1 MSFNLIVLELQMRL
15 YAMDVGTIRTSSLIE
30 ETGTGAL
37 SGRVMT
43 NSLNAITPSQ
53 QIKL

>member
-1 MSFNLIVLELQMRL
+1 
-15 YAMDVGTIRTSSLIE
+15 MDVGTIRTSSLIE

-43 NSLNAITPSQ
+43 NNLNAITPSQ

>member
-1 MSFNLIVLELQMRL
+1 
-15 YAMDVGTIRTSSLIE
+15 MDVGTIRTSSLIE
-30 ETGTGAL
+30 EIGTGAPY
-37 SGRVMT
+37 GRVMT